1 MAKNTMTFTDN
12 RTGKSYEYNIID
24 GTRGPSVVDISTFY
38 KDSGMFTFDPG
49 YTSTAACE
57 SKITFIDGENSEL
70 KYRGYDIADL
80 AGKHSFLD
88 VSYLLMNG
96 RLPTKDESKNLDL
109 EIDLL
114 LMRELLDYL
123 MLFLIEHIQWQQ
135 WQLQQWHYLHFTK
148 TTYI

>member
-70 KYRGYDIADL
+70 KYRGIDIADL

-96 RLPTKDESKNLDL
+96 RLPTKDEYKKS
-109 EIDLL
+109 
-114 LMRELLDYL
+114 
-123 MLFLIEHIQWQQ
+123 
-135 WQLQQWHYLHFTK
+135 
-148 TTYI
+148 